1 MTNGTVEQK
10 PVITLTPSVSIRE
23 TADAFRVVLDI
34 PGAVKEQIRAGIENN
49 TLSVAADVADAS
61 GTDAPAKQYRREFSL
76 ANDVDVQSVEAE
88 YDLGVLTVTLKK
100 KQQYLPKQITI
111 R

>member
-10 PVITLTPSVSIRE
+10 TVTTLIPSVSIRE
-23 TADAFRVVLDI
+23 TADAFQVLLDI
-34 PGAVKEQIRAGIENN
+34 PGAAKDRIKAGIENN
-49 TLSVAADVADAS
+49 TLSVFAELENRS
-61 GTDAPAKQYRREFSL
+61 GNDAPAKQYRREFSL